1 MYQKIWNTIDITTY
15 IFCICLAKNISCKN
29 SYKYI
34 ALSYKY
40 ISYKL

>member
-1 MYQKIWNTIDITTY
+1 MYQKIWNTIYITTY
-15 IFCICLAKNISCKN
+15 FFRVYIAKNISCKN